1 MLENLLRVEH
11 LPQAGFAAV
20 CGLVLFFKGFVRL
33 RVARVVENTPT
44 SKIRSVPLGSVEV
57 IGSVRTQESL
67 AGPLSGKPV
76 AYYEVLVE
84 EYRRSRNRSRWVKVH
99 REVSSQ
105 PFALDDETGQMLVL
119 PDGADTHLPVD
130 YRHEA
135 GTFAEV
141 PPQIESALESWNIRR
156 GFFGRGRLRFTERH
170 LAAGDRVYVY
180 GVAQERPDM
189 RHVQAELVNEKLRD
203 LKGDSETMR
212 SVDIDGDGHVSPEEW
227 DQARVGA
234 VAEAHEALQKDRVV
248 IARGSSGEMFLISD
262 HAEKALVGKL
272 KWTSAG
278 LVFGGAALSVGA
290 FTYLIYSIGPLGG

>member
-1 MLENLLRVEH
+1 MLENLLEVEH
-11 LPQAGFAAV
+11 LPQVGFAAV
-20 CGLVLFFKGFVRL
+20 GGVVLFFKGFVRL
-33 RVARVVENTPT
+33 RAARVVENTPT

-57 IGSVRTQESL
+57 IGSVRTQEPQQ
-67 AGPLSGKPV
+67 GPLSGKPV

-84 EYRRSRNRSRWVKVH
+84 EYRRSKNHSRWVKVH
-99 REVSSQ
+99 REVSSE

-130 YRHEA
+130 YQYEA
-135 GTFAEV
+135 GSFADV
-141 PPQIESALESWNIRR
+141 PPQIESALEGWNIRR

-189 RHVQAELVNEKLRD
+189 RRKQAELVNDKLRD
-203 LKGDSETMR
+203 LKADSETMR
-212 SVDIDGDGHVSPEEW
+212 SVDIDRDGHVSQEEW

-234 VAEAHEALQKDRVV
+234 VAEAYEALQEDRIV

-262 HAEKALVGKL
+262 HAEKALVRKL
-272 KWTSAG
+272 KWKSAG
-278 LVFGGAALSVGA
+278 LVFGGAALTVGA
-290 FTYLIYSIGPLGG
+290 FAYVIYSIGLLG